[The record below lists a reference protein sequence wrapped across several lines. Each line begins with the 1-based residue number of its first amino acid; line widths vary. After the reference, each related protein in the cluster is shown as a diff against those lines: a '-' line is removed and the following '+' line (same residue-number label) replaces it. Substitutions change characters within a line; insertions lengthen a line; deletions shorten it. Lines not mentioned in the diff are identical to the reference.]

1 MNTWVLPEFCCMDLV
16 ANLIKCIE
24 DEAERR
30 LVICYAYL
38 PYDSEEPP
46 PTREMEEL
54 V

>member
-1 MNTWVLPEFCCMDLV
+1 MDLV

-24 DEAERR
+24 DGAERR